1 MSLFRRRSRSGDPSG
16 SPPSQIPTDEERVD
30 WQEHNRAFQTFL
42 DELAV
47 QEQERRAMFAKLCRT
62 VSTAFLAAQEQR
74 QAEWIRT
81 IREFRKEDDSA
92 HEGILKRFRMAE
104 RERDERSAQG
114 IAACEELGTRIL
126 NSFVYLHTRMGKL
139 SHELAS
145 SGGDRKDYGDLISN
159 IESTFAAAMQQAYAH
174 ATETTFPV
182 PQRRHY
188 PNVHTPWRDSPR
200 TSHDYAPKNT
210 DLADVQPTHTARPR
224 DAERV
229 TLCCDINDETTFE
242 ELQERRCAAWTAA
255 EDAVAGALASYR
267 AEFEALEAEHARA
280 FLEIMASG
288 LSHQTQGITSTTTL
302 VLLRFNT
309 AEARRIS
316 EISSSWTTWVHR
328 AGFLVR
334 QHLGSGGRL
343 WCHCGDPNCGLH
355 SGLTPLVGGTG
366 HSFLP
371 STTTPFEP
379 AVLLSVPKP
388 RAALPVV
395 SQAVRRRAD
404 NHDAFTQ
411 LLFRLRA
418 LSSDREKDRRAALE
432 GLLSWWEFSAP
443 FAEIPRTSFFQTE
456 LEQAGAVAH
465 SRISASRIAA
475 EELALDLEEW
485 FSTAQRVREDAFRSL
500 LASLDSELTAAFD
513 EALNALLA
521 LQRRLGNPS
530 PQPM

>member
-1 MSLFRRRSRSGDPSG
+1 MSLFRRRGRRGRGREP
-16 SPPSQIPTDEERVD
+16 SPPSQIPTDDERVD
-30 WQEHNRAFQTFL
+30 WQEHNRAFQLFL

-47 QEQERRAMFAKLCRT
+47 QEQERRAMFVKLCRT
-62 VSTAFLAAQEQR
+62 VTAAFHVAQEQR
-74 QAEWIRT
+74 QAEWVRT
-81 IREFRKEDDSA
+81 TREMCKDDDSA
-92 HEGILKRFRMAE
+92 HEGILERFRMAE
-104 RERDERSAQG
+104 RDRDERSTRG

-126 NSFVYLHTRMGKL
+126 DSFTYLHTRMAKI
-139 SHELAS
+139 SYELAS
-145 SGGDRKDYGDLISN
+145 SGGDPKDHGDLISD
-159 IESTFAAAMQQAYAH
+159 IESSFAAAMQQAYAH
-174 ATETTFPV
+174 ATERSYSV
-182 PQRRHY
+182 PLRQY
-188 PNVHTPWRDSPR
+188 PIVHTPWRDFPR

-210 DLADVQPTHTARPR
+210 DLADIQPSHDHIAR

-229 TLCCDINDETTFE
+229 TLYCDINDETTFE

-255 EDAVAGALASYR
+255 EDVAAGALASYR
-267 AEFEALEAEHARA
+267 AEFEALEAQHARA
-280 FLEIMASG
+280 FQDFMVSG
-288 LSHQTQGITSTTTL
+288 LSDQTQGFESTTTL

-309 AEARRIS
+309 AEARRTC

-334 QHLGSGGRL
+334 QHLGPGRRL
-343 WCHCGDPNCGLH
+343 WCHCYDHNCGLH
-355 SGLTPLVGGTG
+355 SGLTPLVGGPR

-371 STTTPFEP
+371 STNTPFEL

-404 NHDAFTQ
+404 NHDAFTEV
-411 LLFRLRA
+411 LSRLRA

-443 FAEIPRTSFFQTE
+443 LAEIPRTSFFQTE
-456 LEQAGAVAH
+456 LEQARAVAH

-485 FSTAQRVREDAFRSL
+485 FSTAQGVREDAFRSL
-500 LASLDSELTAAFD
+500 LASLYSELTAAFD

-521 LQRRLGNPS
+521 LQKRVGHSS